1 MFQGWILLG
10 WDWDL
15 GPGEVVHRGG
25 LILSQIDSLSLVELV
40 SIIISRVEAEFSG
53 IDLDISLQREV
64 LWHHWAAIWLEIYQA
79 LEEGT
84 LRNTRVYLLGLG
96 DHDRLVLQVVEDGDK
111 SHSGILEAAL
121 NDVLFEVTVESQD
134 LLVELDV
141 GGLELRLDVAGACV
155 VGVLDVRDRHAL
167 GSFRGCKVALG
178 RSGHSVQRHRLVLR
192 VSDLLQM
199 NVGDLLVL
207 NDCRVVRRRVAWQ
220 LGEVL

>member
-1 MFQGWILLG
+1 
-10 WDWDL
+10 
-15 GPGEVVHRGG
+15 
-25 LILSQIDSLSLVELV
+25 
-40 SIIISRVEAEFSG
+40 
-53 IDLDISLQREV
+53 
-64 LWHHWAAIWLEIYQA
+64 
-79 LEEGT
+79 
-84 LRNTRVYLLGLG
+84 LLGLG
-96 DHDRLVLQVVEDGDK
+96 DHDRLVLQVVEDGDM

-155 VGVLDVRDRHAL
+155 VGVLHVRDRHAL
-167 GSFRGCKVALG
+167 GSLRGCKVALG

-192 VSDLLQM
+192 VSDLVQM

-207 NDCRVVRRRVAWQ
+207 NECRVVRRRVAWQ